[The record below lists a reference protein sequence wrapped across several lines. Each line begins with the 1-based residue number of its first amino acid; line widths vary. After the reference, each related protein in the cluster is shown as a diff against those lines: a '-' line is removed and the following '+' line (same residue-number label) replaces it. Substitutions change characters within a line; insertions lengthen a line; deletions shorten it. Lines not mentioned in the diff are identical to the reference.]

1 MCLFCDIASG
11 KIPSRKVYED
21 DKVFAFLDLNPVNP
35 GHTLLIPKKHFDN
48 FMDIDEENAVA
59 LSRAIVRVTKTLKEK
74 LHIENLN
81 IINNSGEIAG
91 QTVMH
96 CHVHII
102 PRSNN
107 DPLIIKINDH
117 EVSSKDLD
125 DTLIKLTK

>member
-21 DKVFAFLDLNPVNP
+21 DKVLAFLDLNPVNP

-59 LSRAIVRVTKTLKEK
+59 LSKAIVRVTKTLKEK
-74 LHIENLN
+74 LHIESLN

-107 DPLIIKINDH
+107 DPLTIKINDH
-117 EVSSKDLD
+117 EVSSKELD